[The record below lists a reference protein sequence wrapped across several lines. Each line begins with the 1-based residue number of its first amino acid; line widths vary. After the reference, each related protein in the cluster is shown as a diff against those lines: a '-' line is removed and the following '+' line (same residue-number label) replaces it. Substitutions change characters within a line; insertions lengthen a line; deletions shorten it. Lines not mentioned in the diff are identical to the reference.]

1 MPHDSHIH
9 DTAGG
14 PGKLNP
20 ADARKITGSAT
31 ALSVGIALTLVVTKL
46 AAWWVSGSIA
56 LLASLADSA
65 LDLAA
70 SLTTFFA
77 VRYAAAPADA
87 EHRYGHGKA
96 EAFASFLQSLFI
108 ALSAGWLLYEAG
120 QRIINPQPVT
130 HGAWALSVMVLSIV
144 LTTVLIWA
152 QSRAIDKTGSV
163 AVTGDRAHYVA
174 DLASNL
180 VVMVGIVL
188 AAFFAV
194 TRADPIIA
202 ILVAL
207 WLFWSAWGVARGA
220 LDHLLDHE
228 LPDEER
234 AKIKALALE
243 DKRMLDVHQ
252 LRTRAAGPLVHIQF
266 HADMDPDLTLD
277 QAHKILVACEK
288 RLLSVYPAADI
299 LIHPDPHG
307 RAEPHG
313 SDFFRAE
320 GSPTEES
327 A

>member
-9 DTAGG
+9 DAAGG
-14 PGKLNP
+14 PGRLSP
-20 ADARKITGSAT
+20 QDARKITGGAT
-31 ALSVGIALTLVVTKL
+31 ALSVAIALILVTTKL

-108 ALSAGWLLYEAG
+108 AFSAAWLLYEAG
-120 QRIINPQPVT
+120 KRIIDPQPVT
-130 HGAWALSVMVLSIV
+130 QGGWALGVMVLSIV
-144 LTTVLIWA
+144 LTTILIWA
-152 QSRAIDKTGSV
+152 QSRAIDKTGSI
-163 AVTGDRAHYVA
+163 AVSGDRAHYIS
-174 DLASNL
+174 DLAANL
-180 VVMVGIVL
+180 AVIAGIIL

-202 ILVAL
+202 ILVAI

-220 LDHLLDHE
+220 LDHLLDRE

-234 AKIKALALE
+234 AKIKALAME
-243 DKRMLDVHQ
+243 DPKMLDVHQ

-266 HADMDPDLTLD
+266 HADLNPDLTLD
-277 QAHKILVACEK
+277 QAHQILVACER
-288 RLLSVYPAADI
+288 RLIAEYPAADI
-299 LIHPDPHG
+299 LIHPDPQG

-320 GSPTEES
+320 QDVPEES